1 MSYQKNCDRSDAGS
15 ARRAKKWREHLY
27 RRSAFRL
34 RTKDCIQTILF
45 VKYLHKLRRIFI
57 EGMGGELQ
65 GISSEYVFA
74 ASCAQA
80 FKRRKVK
87 VNKLKSESINSYAI
101 GKLRSVAK

>member
-57 EGMGGELQ
+57 EGMGGASYKVYPANTSLQ
-65 GISSEYVFA
+65 LSA
-74 ASCAQA
+74 
-80 FKRRKVK
+80 RRH
-87 VNKLKSESINSYAI
+87 LKD
-101 GKLRSVAK
+101 GK